1 MDIARSQL
9 SISRVFDAPRELVY
23 RAVTDPE
30 QFAVWWG
37 PIGNS
42 VLLEETDFD
51 IRPGGHQRWTE
62 VRDADPDFR
71 VYVRIELTD
80 VADGRLL
87 EGVLHAAGDF
97 PDDIEP
103 FTSTLRIEFHDEPG
117 RRTRLEIR
125 QSLPQQACG
134 PSEQGWREVFSK
146 LDALLASSVA
156 DHQGSQVWAS

>member
-9 SISRVFDAPRELVY
+9 SMSRVVDAPRELVY
-23 RAVTDPE
+23 RAFTDPA
-30 QFAVWWG
+30 QFAAWWG

-42 VLLEETDFD
+42 VLRDETDFD

-71 VYVRIELTD
+71 VYIRIELTD

-87 EGVLHAAGDF
+87 EGVLHARGDF

-103 FTSTLRIEFHDEPG
+103 FNSALRIEFHDEPG

-125 QSLPQQACG
+125 QSLPEQACG
-134 PSEQGWREVFSK
+134 PSEQGWREVFTK
-146 LDALLASSVA
+146 LDAALTSNAA
-156 DHQGSQVWAS
+156 DQRDSQT